1 MSKFNFNFVDSAR
14 NLNDL
19 LADNKMEIKLGSY
32 EAAVKEKIEDAH
44 VASIEDTERL
54 AYALVNY
61 GIDPVSGLQL
71 TTKDIDDA
79 ISNIS
84 LKLKDL
90 TGISATSVLTQQVIV
105 RALEYVDIPPTIFQ
119 YFSVEMP
126 FKSGTQLLLP
136 YMGDAVSARDVGPG
150 QEMPTISFDQD
161 AEIITKTNRSGTRI
175 QLDEEVMRSSSYNI
189 MSTYM
194 QMAQR
199 SLVRWKDYKAVA
211 TVLSNGRVIFDNV
224 NPKASLLGYTAGRSA
239 VDGKLNGG
247 FTLKDLFAMYMEG
260 IKTGYQMDTI
270 ILSHWGYLLF
280 MNEPTLRKFVEFNGG
295 VLFAAVNG
303 VAGSG
308 KRDLVAKMTREANP
322 SAMNE
327 YAPVIPKEL
336 MNVNFKIIVTNY
348 MPTYNA
354 GDALL
359 KTLESG
365 GQTTNVPYNWTTAL
379 YKDTDTTAY
388 AIANAQGR
396 VGGVLKTL
404 ATTDVLDVTD
414 PKVYCG
420 PKPMTDLVMLDSGN
434 ALLYL
439 KEEGVKID
447 SKIDSIY
454 ELTTVVFRERYSFA
468 MLEKSRAV
476 LVAKNLVIT
485 DDLFDYQY
493 RTQATVTEMNTA
505 LGKGAK

>member
-1 MSKFNFNFVDSAR
+1 MSKFNFNFVDSAK
-14 NLNDL
+14 NLNEL
-19 LADNKMEIKLGSY
+19 LADNKMEIKLGSFD
-32 EAAVKEKIEDAH
+32 AAKRESIEEAH

-61 GIDPVSGLQL
+61 GVDPVSGLQL
-71 TTKDIDDA
+71 TTKDIDEA
-79 ISNIS
+79 INNIS

-105 RALEYVDIPPTIFQ
+105 RALQYVDIPPTIFQ
-119 YFSVEMP
+119 YFSIEMP
-126 FKSGTQLLLP
+126 FKTGTQLLLP
-136 YMGDAVSARDVGPG
+136 YMGDAVSARDIGPG
-150 QEMPTISFDQD
+150 QEIPTISFDQD
-161 AEIITKTNRSGTRI
+161 AEIITKTNRSGARV
-175 QLDEEVMRSSSYNI
+175 QLDEEVMRTSSYNI
-189 MSTYM
+189 MTTYM

-211 TVLSNGRVIFDNV
+211 TVLSNGRVMFDNV
-224 NPKASLLGYTAGRSA
+224 NPKASVLGYTSGRSA

-247 FTLKDLFAMYMEG
+247 FTLKDLFSMYMQG
-260 IKTGYQMDTI
+260 IKDGYRMDTI

-280 MNEPTLRKFVEFNGG
+280 MNEPTLRKFIEFNGG

-303 VAGSG
+303 IAGAS
-308 KRDLVAKMTREANP
+308 KRDLVAKVSRETNP

-327 YAPVIPKEL
+327 YAPQIPKEL
-336 MNVNFKIIVTNY
+336 INVNFKIIVTDY
-348 MPTYNA
+348 VPTYNT

-359 KTLESG
+359 KTLETG
-365 GQTTNVPYNWTTAL
+365 GQTVDVPYNWTSAL
-379 YKDTDTTAY
+379 YKDADTTAY
-388 AIANAQGR
+388 AVTNVQGM

-404 ATTDVLDVTD
+404 TSADSVDVAD

-420 PKPMTDLVMLDSGN
+420 KNAMTDLVMLDSAN

-447 SKIDSIY
+447 SKIDTIY

-493 RTQATVTEMNTA
+493 RTTATVTEMNDA
-505 LGKGAK
+505 LAKGVK